1 MLWRL
6 TREQIV
12 KAVLRIARDRGLEIS
27 KVYSLSSGL
36 YVAVQLNNGHII
48 NVYDYEIQGLYNDYS
63 NI

>member
-12 KAVLRIARDRGLEIS
+12 KAVLAIARQRGLKVK

-36 YVAVQLNNGHII
+36 WVSVQLVNRHII
-48 NVYDYEIQGLYNDYS
+48 NIQDYEIQEA
-63 NI
+63 I